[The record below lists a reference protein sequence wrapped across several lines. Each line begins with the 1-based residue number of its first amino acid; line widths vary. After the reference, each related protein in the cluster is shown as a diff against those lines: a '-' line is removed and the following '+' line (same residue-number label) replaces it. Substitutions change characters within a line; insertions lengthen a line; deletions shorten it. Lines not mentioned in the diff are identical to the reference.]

1 MKICIALH
9 QCMDLG
15 GIINHTEQLM
25 RGLFDLGHTVHLREM
40 VWKEQAPTQK
50 KSGCYELSEQGIKFS
65 QGSGWNFPDWMRL
78 PYKGNKLA
86 SAIRELVSYDIVIWT
101 IPVPPKNKDNIG
113 NNDWINLLD
122 LPNTKQVVFSHD
134 GNASRNYPHILGI
147 SKMVDG
153 LACVHHCAYNTC
165 SFVDIPRALI
175 LNPQERP
182 VREVSAWEDRNKGF
196 VSAQTFKAW
205 KRTHELIG
213 AIRYMPKR
221 EENETRSVFGKGIEY
236 QYLTSEDKCKD
247 AYFHE
252 DGVRFWDAA
261 IDNEM
266 THGDYVPYKELSF
279 FMDTTLTLVD
289 PSWSKRYS
297 EAGGHY
303 NRVVIEAMINGAVP
317 IARQMGMGGEL
328 FTADVNYVDIPK
340 DCSLKEYA
348 EVVHEAGYMNSKK
361 WKGFRDENL
370 KILPN
375 FERRIIANQVIDLAM
390 GNLDTVIG
398 EPTGVHVE
406 KSHDILWEHY
416 GILGEEQ

>member
-25 RGLFDLGHTVHLREM
+25 RGLSDLGHEVHLREM

-50 KSGCYELSEQGIKFS
+50 KSGCHEVSQQGIKFS
-65 QGSGWNFPDWMRL
+65 QGSGWNFPSHMRL
-78 PYKGNKLA
+78 PYKGRALA
-86 SAIRELVSYDIVIWT
+86 SAVQELRTYDIVIWT

-113 NNDWINLLD
+113 NADWVHLLD
-122 LPNTKQVVFSHD
+122 LSKTKQIVFSHD
-134 GNASRNYPHILGI
+134 GNASKNYPHLLGI
-147 SKMVDG
+147 SEIVDG

-175 LNPQERP
+175 LNPHEQP
-182 VREVSAWEDRNKGF
+182 VREVTPWENRYKGF

-205 KRTHELIG
+205 KRAHELIG
-213 AIRYMPKR
+213 AIRYMPEK
-221 EENETRSVFGKGIEY
+221 EEKETRLIFGKGIEY

-252 DGVRFWDAA
+252 DGMRFWEAA
-261 IDNEM
+261 LDNGM
-266 THGDYVPYKELSF
+266 THDDYVPYKELSY
-279 FMDTTLTLVD
+279 FMNTTMTLVD

-317 IARQMGMGGEL
+317 IARQMGMGDEL
-328 FTADVNYVDIPK
+328 FTTGVNYVDIPK
-340 DCSLKEYA
+340 DCSLEEYA
-348 EVVHEAGYMNSKK
+348 DVVHDAGHMNLQR
-361 WKGFRDENL
+361 WEEFRDENL
-370 KILPN
+370 KVLPR
-375 FERRIIANQVIDLAM
+375 FERSKVAQQVIDLAM

-398 EPTGVHVE
+398 EPTEAQVK
-406 KSHDILWEHY
+406 KSGEILSAHY
-416 GILGEEQ
+416 GI